1 MIGNTN
7 LRRTLICLILL
18 IVSSVSGVKIAA
30 ASCEGFVEDLGQTFG
45 VSIRKDKNG
54 KVDAF
59 FMVGE
64 SSFLVPKASL
74 VRKAKKKAFMR
85 GKADFSRFMK
95 ENFNATDLTSDLT
108 NQIENTDQDGNTS
121 GNVEEISS
129 MVETMAN
136 NTEAVLSGIIVLG
149 ECVDTEQKLV
159 MVKAGWK
166 PALSAA
172 AADAKQTIKKEVSRG
187 DAPVSNGSGSSG
199 KATPAKGYSIKSKNA
214 KDF

>member
-1 MIGNTN
+1 MTGNAN
-7 LRRTLICLILL
+7 LRRTLIFLMVV
-18 IVSSVSGVKIAA
+18 IVSSVSTVKFAA
-30 ASCEGFVEDLGQTFG
+30 ASCEGFIEDLGQTFG
-45 VSIRKDKNG
+45 VSVRKDENG

-95 ENFNATDLTSDLT
+95 ENFNAADLTSDLT

-129 MVETMAN
+129 MVETMAS

-166 PALSAA
+166 PALSEA

-187 DAPVSNGSGSSG
+187 DSAVSNGSGSSG
-199 KATPAKGYSIKSKNA
+199 KATPTKGYSIKSKNA